1 MSIANL
7 KRLQKISH
15 RVNYDQTEL
24 ATEFISGLKASLAK
38 RGYRADLSIATDA
51 RNTAGTFTASVRF
64 DTSLGHP
71 TEDDLVSLAAS
82 SYNTH
87 EIDWELAE
95 VDSDQ
100 GLILLSLKPSVE
112 MIPIKSL
119 NEIPP
124 EFKPIGTGIYKRAV
138 DSTVSEIWELKR
150 GEEGLFMY
158 RKNDDMEVK
167 AEEEGFRAGDV
178 VQTEAGLV
186 GRIIRFD
193 DMGNAFIQCGKRRH
207 LVAAPDIKKYD
218 QSKERSLLK
227 SYYEMAYGDASFSE
241 ALTRP
246 VEQYLKPTLPRKKK
260 DSK

>member
-24 ATEFISGLKASLAK
+24 ATEFIGGLKAALAK
-38 RGYRADLSIATDA
+38 RGYRADLSIATNA
-51 RNTAGTFTASVRF
+51 RSTVGTFTASVRF

-71 TEDDLVSLAAS
+71 TEEDLVSLVAK

-100 GLILLSLKPSVE
+100 GLILMSLKPSVE
-112 MIPIKSL
+112 MIPIKSIQ
-119 NEIPP
+119 EIPP
-124 EFKPIGTGIYKRAV
+124 EFKAIGTGIYKRAV

-150 GEEGLFMY
+150 GEDGLFMY
-158 RKNDDMEVK
+158 KKNDDMEVK
-167 AEEEGFRAGDV
+167 ADEGGFKAGDCV
-178 VQTEAGLV
+178 VTPYGIGKIV
-186 GRIIRFD
+186 RFTD
-193 DMGNAFIQCGKRRH
+193 EGNAYVLCGNTKH
-207 LVAAPDIKKYD
+207 LVCGRELEPYRIEKEKK
-218 QSKERSLLK
+218 LLEE
-227 SYYEMAYGDASFSE
+227 YYSAMYGDVNFARE
-241 ALTRP
+241 LTKSTEQLLRP
-246 VEQYLKPTLPRKKK
+246 TNPKKK

>member
-24 ATEFISGLKASLAK
+24 ATEFITGLKASLAK

-51 RNTAGTFTASVRF
+51 RNTAGTFTASIRF

-82 SYNTH
+82 SYSTH

-124 EFKPIGTGIYKRAV
+124 EFKSIGTGIYKRAV

-167 AEEEGFRAGDV
+167 AEEGLRAGDCV
-178 VQTEAGLV
+178 TTPEGLT

-193 DMGNAFIQCGKRRH
+193 GETAFVQCGNRKR
-207 LVAAPDIKKYD
+207 LFCAKELAPYKME
-218 QSKERSLLK
+218 KEKTLLK
-227 SYYEMAYGDASFSE
+227 QYFSQMYGDENFAD
-241 ALTRP
+241 ALVRTP
-246 VEQYLKPTLPRKKK
+246 EQLQKSTSPKKK
-260 DSK
+260 SDK